1 MPYRWRWPALV
12 ALLVAEA
19 MNLLDSTI
27 VTVAAPVIHDRL
39 GGSAADI
46 QWFTA
51 AYTLPFSVLLIVGG
65 RLGDMV
71 SRRAVFAI
79 GVAGFV
85 LTSVACALAP
95 SAGVLIGAR
104 VVQGATAALIIPQT
118 LGMIKEMFD
127 GPETAK
133 AMSTIGPVMGLA
145 AVCGPILGGVL
156 THADLFG
163 SSWRSVFLVNVP
175 LGLAVL
181 AATPLLRSPASR
193 SGVRLDLGGNALV
206 VLGSAL
212 LIYPLIQW
220 SSAGWLMM
228 AGGLAVLVV
237 LVGHQSARARR
248 DRGTVVELSVFAN
261 RGFPAAL
268 VTSVLFFTVISGLT
282 LVVVL
287 HLQLGLGLDVLPS
300 ALSLLPWSSAMAVA
314 SLVAGGFLVPRFGAR
329 VMYAGLVALVA
340 ATVLGGFVYE
350 AARAGVYPRFLLA
363 DLALLGVGQGLFAV
377 PFFTT
382 ALHRVRPAETGSAA
396 GLLNAVQQLGATLGT
411 AVLGTVF
418 LHVSVGSRVLRFL
431 AGGGAEGGARDAFWL
446 AAVVLLATG
455 FTTRRMVAD
464 EQRRA
469 AETDGPAVGAVTPQ
483 MAAE

>member
-1 MPYRWRWPALV
+1 MGGSGEECVMAYQWRWAALA

-27 VTVAAPVIHDRL
+27 VTVAAPVIHGRL
-39 GGSAADI
+39 GGAAADI

-51 AYTLPFSVLLIVGG
+51 AYTLPFSVLLVAGG
-65 RLGDMV
+65 RLGDLV
-71 SRRAVFAI
+71 SRRVVFQV

-85 LTSVACALAP
+85 VTSVACALAP
-95 SAGVLIGAR
+95 SAVLLIGAR

-118 LGMIKEMFD
+118 LGLIKEMFD
-127 GPETAK
+127 GAEMAR
-133 AMSTIGPVMGLA
+133 ALSTIGPVMGLA

-181 AATPLLRSPASR
+181 AATPLLRVPESR
-193 SGVRLDLGGNALV
+193 PQIKLDLAGNGLLVLGAALV
-206 VLGSAL
+206 V
-212 LIYPLIQW
+212 YPLIQW
-220 SSAGWLMM
+220 SSAAWATM
-228 AGGLAVLVV
+228 GGGLVVLAVLFWYQRV
-237 LVGHQSARARR
+237 R
-248 DRGTVVELSVFAN
+248 DRRGRSTVIEVSLFAN

-268 VTSVLFFTVISGLT
+268 ATSVLFFAVISGLT

-300 ALSLLPWSSAMAVA
+300 ALSLVPWSGAMAVA
-314 SLVAGGFLVPRFGAR
+314 SLVAGGVLVPRYGAR
-329 VMYAGLVALVA
+329 VMYAGLAALLA
-340 ATVLGGFVYE
+340 ATVLGGVAY
-350 AARAGVYPRFLLA
+350 AVARPGDYPRWLLA
-363 DLALLGVGQGLFAV
+363 DLTLLGAGQGVFAV

-382 ALHRVRPAETGSAA
+382 ALRRVRPVETGSAA

-418 LHVSVGSRVLRFL
+418 LHVGV
-431 AGGGAEGGARDAFWL
+431 GGARDAFWL
-446 AAVVLLATG
+446 AAVVLVAAG
-455 FTTRRMVAD
+455 FTTHRMVAD
-464 EQRRA
+464 DQRRA
-469 AETDGPAVGAVTPQ
+469 AGALGTYEKE
-483 MAAE
+483 ARTAESVSGRRS